1 MVTELKWLITGGC
14 GFIGRSL
21 IARLRAAGVPAG
33 HIRVFD
39 NLSVGTV
46 EDLSGVLAVAA
57 QPQAWSRDADACTL
71 ITGDIRE
78 RSAIAAAAV
87 GADAIVHL
95 AACTGVQ
102 PSVEDPLFDCTTNVI
117 GTLNCLEAA
126 RHAGVK
132 RFVFASSGAPLGAV
146 EPPIHE
152 QVVPR
157 PISPYG
163 ASKLAGE
170 GYCSAY
176 FACFGV
182 ETVALRFGN
191 VYGPLS
197 SRKNSVVAR
206 FIKQALAGETL
217 EIYGDGSATRDY
229 IFAADLTQAILDAVT
244 VAGVGGEVFQI
255 ATNRETT
262 VDELAE
268 QLRDVL
274 AGFGVDGVEVVY
286 GAARAGDMPRNY
298 SDTSKARDRLGWQAR
313 TTLDTGLR
321 QTVAWFLEGQ
331 DRAG

>member
-1 MVTELKWLITGGC
+1 WLITGGC

-21 IARLRAAGVPAG
+21 IARLLAAGTPAG

-39 NLSVGTV
+39 NLSVGTLD
-46 EDLSGVLAVAA
+46 DLRGVVAVAEGPA
-57 QPQAWSRDADACTL
+57 SWAADAAGCEVVV
-71 ITGDIRE
+71 GDIRE
-78 RSAIAAAAV
+78 REAIARAAQ
-87 GADAIVHL
+87 GADVIVHL

-102 PSVEDPLFDCTTNVI
+102 PSVEDPLFDCETNVT
-117 GTLNCLEAA
+117 GTVNGLEAA
-126 RHAGVK
+126 RAAGVK

-146 EPPIHE
+146 QPPIHE
-152 QVVPR
+152 EVMPR

-176 FACFGV
+176 YACFGV

-229 IFAADLTQAILDAVT
+229 IFAGDLTGAIIDAAT
-244 VAGVGGEVFQI
+244 VAGVGGEIFQI
-255 ATNRETT
+255 ATSRETT

-268 QLRDVL
+268 RLRGVL
-274 AGFGVDGVEVVY
+274 AGFGVDDFKVVH
-286 GAARAGDMPRNY
+286 GAARAGDMQRNY
-298 SDTSKARDRLGWQAR
+298 SDTTKARERLGWQAA
-313 TTLDTGLR
+313 TSLDEGL
-321 QTVAWFLEGQ
+321 QATVAWFLER
-331 DRAG
+331 DASKA

>member
-1 MVTELKWLITGGC
+1 MNSDLNWLITGGC

-21 IARLRAAGVPAG
+21 IARLLAEGVSPG
-33 HIRVFD
+33 RIRVFD

-46 EDLSGVLAVAA
+46 TDLEGAVAVEA
-57 QPQAWSRDADACTL
+57 GLRPYAPVADACTL
-71 ITGDIRE
+71 VEGDIRDTA
-78 RSAIAAAAV
+78 AIAAATT
-87 GADAIVHL
+87 GADAVVHL

-102 PSVEDPLFDCTTNVI
+102 PSVEDPLFDCETNVI
-117 GTLNCLEAA
+117 GTVNCLEAA
-126 RHAGVK
+126 RAAGVK

-152 QVVPR
+152 RVVPR

-176 FACFGV
+176 FACFGL

-197 SRKNSVVAR
+197 SKKNSVVAR

-229 IFAADLTQAILDAVT
+229 IFSRDLTQAIIDAVT
-244 VAGVGGEVFQI
+244 VAGVGGEIFQI

-268 QLRDVL
+268 RLRGVL
-274 AGFGVDGVEVVY
+274 AEHGVTNFELVY

-298 SDTSKARDRLGWQAR
+298 SDTSKARERLGWQAR
-313 TTLDTGLR
+313 TSLDDGLR
-321 QTVAWFLEGQ
+321 ETVAWFME
-331 DRAG
+331 RAQAD

>member
-1 MVTELKWLITGGC
+1 MNGTITQRNWLITGGC

-21 IARLRAAGVPAG
+21 VARLLADGLAPGR
-33 HIRVFD
+33 IRIFD
-39 NLSVGTV
+39 NLSVGTLDDLAGVV
-46 EDLSGVLAVAA
+46 EIAATAEGWSSERASCAVHVGDI
-57 QPQAWSRDADACTL
+57 RDADQ
-71 ITGDIRE
+71 IR
-78 RSAIAAAAV
+78 AAAA
-87 GADAIVHL
+87 GAEVMVHL

-102 PSVEDPLFDCTTNVI
+102 PSVEDPLFDCETNVV
-117 GTLNCLEAA
+117 GTVNCLEAGRAA
-126 RHAGVK
+126 RVE

-152 QVVPR
+152 RVVPR

-176 FACFGV
+176 FGCFGLQ
-182 ETVALRFGN
+182 TVALRFGN

-229 IFAADLTQAILDAVT
+229 IFTRDLTQAILD
-244 VAGVGGEVFQI
+244 VAAADGVGGEIFQI

-268 QLRDVL
+268 RLRGVL
-274 AGFGVDGVEVVY
+274 AEHGVTNFELVY

-298 SDTSKARDRLGWQAR
+298 SDTSKARERLGWEAR
-313 TTLDTGLR
+313 TSLDDGLR
-321 QTVAWFLEGQ
+321 ETVAWFLQ
-331 DRAG
+331 RA